1 MEDIEKEVRSMIAE
15 ILEKDPEE
23 IKPDSRLVED
33 LGMDSLKALEILVA
47 VEKKYK
53 ITIPEQKLPELNTL
67 NATIAVAKEFLA
79 KKEGDTAQSKV

>member
-1 MEDIEKEVRSMIAE
+1 MQEIENEVRSLIAE
-15 ILEKDPEE
+15 VLEKDPNE
-23 IKPDSRLVED
+23 IKPDARLIED

-53 ITIPEQKLPELNTL
+53 ITIPEEKLAQLTTL

-79 KKEGDTAQSKV
+79 QKEKNG